1 MKYITAAFLAMLLVG
16 CNEMS
21 TKDVVDIVKPGTVL
35 IADELPDG
43 KGGMGT
49 GFIVGENTI
58 VTNFHVVSEPGKIYV
73 YSSNSQKRYE
83 AEVAHKD
90 EIADLVILKLKDWA
104 SFKKDESPVIV
115 EFGDSNNTDQGEKV
129 IIIGHP
135 WGLAWTVSEGIMSGK
150 GHRMGSNPKFLD
162 QVDAKLYN
170 GNSGGPVFNEDG
182 QVVCVSNMMLVQE
195 GGSYG
200 FCIPSSLVKKVLY
213 DFEKFGEV
221 RWRVINVAVGLT
233 EDGSSVIL
241 QDVEPDG
248 AAGRAGLKQGD
259 KIIEIYT
266 PNNHPKGMAPKD
278 PNDLITEMA
287 QLRGDDELV
296 KLLIDR
302 NGEKIMFDVKSNFKL
317 SKEYTPDKAK

>member
-1 MKYITAAFLAMLLVG
+1 MKYLPAAFLAMFLVG
-16 CNEMS
+16 CTEMS
-21 TKDVVDIVKPGTVL
+21 TKEIVDSVITGTVL
-35 IADELPDG
+35 VEDDATSGEDG
-43 KGGMGT
+43 IGT

-58 VTNFHVVSEPGKIYV
+58 VTNLHVVSEPGKFYV
-73 YSSNSQKRYE
+73 YSSNSSRKYE
-83 AEVAHKD
+83 ADIVHKD
-90 EIADLVILKLKDWA
+90 EIADLVVLKLKDWE
-104 SFKKDESPVIV
+104 SFKKNENPVFVI
-115 EFGDSNNTDQGEKV
+115 FGNSDNTEQGEKV
-129 IIIGHP
+129 VVIGHP

-150 GHRMGSNPKFLD
+150 SHRMGSNPKFLD
-162 QVDAKLYN
+162 QVDANLFH
-170 GNSGGPVFNEDG
+170 GNSGGPIFNEYG
-182 QVVCVSNMMLVQE
+182 EVICVSNMMLVQE

-200 FCIPSSLVKKVLY
+200 FCIPSNLVKKVLY

-248 AAGRAGLKQGD
+248 AAGRAGLKAGD
-259 KIIEIYT
+259 KVLEIYT
-266 PNNHPKGMAPKD
+266 PNNHPKGIVPKD

-302 NGEKIMFDVKSNFKL
+302 NGEKIMFDVKSNYKL